1 MIMMKRMIKNTIF
14 AVIAIGIV
22 CAAYWFFTD
31 EPMEKPVEKPVQVT
45 EETVVNKDSELKLL
59 YNDDTTY
66 IYLFSYK
73 GDTHKYILT
82 KKVSE
87 TNGKLVPVAL
97 TPVPNQ

>member
-1 MIMMKRMIKNTIF
+1 MMKKMIKNTIF
-14 AVIAIGIV
+14 AIIAIGVV

-31 EPMEKPVEKPVQVT
+31 EPMEKPKEKPVQVN

-82 KKVSE
+82 KKISE
-87 TNGKLVPVAL
+87 TNGRLVPVAL